1 MNRTMSSNT
10 FASLVL
16 CLFLLSACRSLASPT
31 ATPPAVSTPLHLPGA
46 RALTALPS
54 PAPTAAPP
62 VGLPPPRTSTPTAT
76 ASPSPTL
83 TPTASLS
90 PTPTPTASRSPTPTV
105 AALTIAERDLG
116 APGVGDAYS
125 PADLA
130 VDAQRSLAYVYCLRG
145 PNQRP
150 VLAVVDIAR
159 ERVTRLWPLAPLTG
173 QGGGQLLL
181 APDGAAIF
189 VVDREAQVLVSLNP
203 LTGKLGHRLD
213 HVRTAALSADG
224 AALVTA
230 DAQSLAAY
238 SSQALAGADN
248 PTPLWRQNL
257 AQVDDLALNGDRILV
272 WRRGAAAPLQ
282 VRAAADGRLLAEAAL
297 PDAYPSGLAALPDG
311 GWAVRANGSVAQVQR
326 FSADLQQVITTT
338 VPSGSGLFFDAPRN
352 RLLLGGY
359 RYDAPSAASSQPVI
373 QALDASNLVVQ
384 TEQGWPNQEPPE
396 IFARLNSSRLLALA
410 RAGAS
415 HLDIL
420 DPGTLSVP
428 ARLILGVRLLDMA
441 LDEGSATLFVAD
453 DQDRIHLVNLATGRV
468 RAVWR
473 GRAPIAL
480 DRVNHRLYVNR
491 PATLAL
497 LLDKTDPP
505 FSSTLAAQIVALD
518 ANSGALLAT
527 FAQTGVP
534 APDPARDRVYI
545 AQNGITIYT
554 RAGTRVDAL
563 KATFPTPHGF
573 SPNPAAYGVLVN
585 PVSGYVLALMNNGV
599 PGSNNSSY
607 VQLFA
612 PGSQRPISVPGHFSF
627 ITDIA
632 FAANGDAYLSYSMAK
647 NQEAIQWLS
656 PNGQERG
663 RLSGLTGR
671 LALDDKGQTLW
682 ASVGAS
688 LAAVQTS
695 PFTLQ
700 GFKQGPAQVE
710 QLIFDA
716 GRRQLYA
723 RFVDSPRVAV
733 LPVAGLAP
741 QTIRPQ
747 ALAGW
752 PAAGLSAQDL
762 ALDPTGRWFYV
773 NAGSTVFR
781 TSDGRRWERI
791 DFGQSASFGYL
802 AVAALGALFHAS
814 VSGADGGVG
823 VYRSRDAGATW
834 ELLAAGLSDL
844 RGAQPVAARSAD
856 EAYFVS
862 RTSGL
867 YAWQPASQRWQ
878 QILASEND
886 YSALGALT
894 LAPDGALFLLNYDRM
909 RRSGDHG
916 ATWSEVKMPMVGGVL
931 LGFAAN
937 YTTTQTVFGLFG
949 SEPPRLFRA
958 TDGGRSWAAIG
969 ASLALP
975 AFVYNVKLLSAPQVL
990 YLYHSDVQGKSEL
1003 FRSLDNGDTWQAA
1016 TAAAVQGTTQAALAP
1031 DGRLWFSRQDGLRA
1045 LAPGDAGWRALP

>member
-1 MNRTMSSNT
+1 MI
-10 FASLVL
+10 
-16 CLFLLSACRSLASPT
+16 
-31 ATPPAVSTPLHLPGA
+31 
-46 RALTALPS
+46 
-54 PAPTAAPP
+54 
-62 VGLPPPRTSTPTAT
+62 
-76 ASPSPTL
+76 
-83 TPTASLS
+83 
-90 PTPTPTASRSPTPTV
+90 PTASRSSTPTPTV
-105 AALTIAERDLG
+105 SLSPPPTAAALTIAERDLG
-116 APGVGDAYS
+116 APGVGDAFD
-125 PADLA
+125 PTDLA
-130 VDAQRSLAYVYCLRG
+130 VDAARSLAYVYCLRG
-145 PNQRP
+145 PDQRP
-150 VLAVVDIAR
+150 VIAVVDIAR
-159 ERVTRLWPLAPLTG
+159 ERVTRLWPVAPLTG
-173 QGGGQLLL
+173 QGRGQLLL
-181 APDGAAIF
+181 APDGDTIF
-189 VVDREAQVLVSLNP
+189 VVDHEAQVLVSLNP
-203 LTGKLGHRLD
+203 LTGELGHRLN
-213 HVRTAALSADG
+213 HVRIAALSADG
-224 AALVTA
+224 ARLVTA
-230 DAQSLAAY
+230 DAQRLAAY
-238 SSQALAGADN
+238 SSQALVGADN
-248 PTPLWRQNL
+248 PTPLWSQNL

-272 WRRGAAAPLQ
+272 WRGGAAAALQ
-282 VRAAADGRLLAEAAL
+282 VRAAAHGRLLAEAAL
-297 PDAYPSGLAALPDG
+297 PDVYASGLAALPDG
-311 GWAVRANGSVAQVQR
+311 GWAMRANGSVAQVQR

-338 VPSGSGLFFDAPRN
+338 VSSGSGLFFDAPRN

-373 QALDASNLVVQ
+373 QALDASNLAVQ

-396 IFARLNSSRLLALA
+396 IFARLNSYRMLALA
-410 RAGAS
+410 RTGAS

-420 DPGTLSVP
+420 DPNTLSVP

-441 LDEGSATLFVAD
+441 LDEASATLFVAD
-453 DQDRIHLVNLATGRV
+453 DQDRIHLVNLASGRV

-505 FSSTLAAQIVALD
+505 FSHTLAAYIASLD

-527 FAQTGVP
+527 FPQTGAP

-554 RAGTRVDAL
+554 RAGSPVGTL
-563 KATFPTPHGF
+563 KATFPTTHGF

-612 PGSQRPISVPGHFSF
+612 PDSQQPISAPGYFSF

-632 FAANGDAYLSYSMAK
+632 FAANGDAYLSYSTAK

-656 PNGQERG
+656 PTGQERG

-682 ASVGAS
+682 ASFGAS
-688 LAAVQTS
+688 LAAVKTDS
-695 PFTLQ
+695 FALQ
-700 GFKQGPAQVE
+700 GFWQGPAQVE

-723 RFVDSPRVAV
+723 RFADSPRVAV
-733 LPVAGLAP
+733 LPIAGLAP
-741 QTIRPQ
+741 QAIRPQ
-747 ALAGW
+747 ALPGW
-752 PAAGLSAQDL
+752 PAEGLSAQDL
-762 ALDPTGRWFYV
+762 ALDATGRWFYV
-773 NAGSTVFR
+773 SAGRSVYR
-781 TSDGRRWERI
+781 TADGRRWERL
-791 DFGQSASFGYL
+791 DFGQTAAFGYL
-802 AVAALGALFHAS
+802 TAAAPGVLFHAS

-844 RGAQPVAARSAD
+844 RGAQPVAAHSAD

-878 QILASEND
+878 QIMAPD
-886 YSALGALT
+886 TPYAALGALT
-894 LAPDGALFLLNYDRM
+894 LAPDGTLFLLNYERM
-909 RRSGDHG
+909 RRSSDHG
-916 ATWSEVKMPMVGGVL
+916 AAWSEVKMPMMGGAL

-949 SEPPRLFRA
+949 NEPPRLFRA
-958 TDGGRSWAAIG
+958 TDGGRSWAAVG
-969 ASLALP
+969 AGLALP
-975 AFVYNVKLLSAPQVL
+975 AFASNVRLLSAPQVL
-990 YLYHSDVQGKSEL
+990 YLYHGDFQGKSEL

-1016 TAAAVQGTTQAALAP
+1016 VPAAVQGTTQAALAP
-1031 DGRLWFSRQDGLRA
+1031 DGRLWFTRQDGLRA
-1045 LAPGDAGWRALP
+1045 LAPGDIGWRAMP